1 MRSYKYMITF
11 VVVSYNTRAH
21 LERCLTTLR
30 DHPVIVV
37 DNASTDGSADL
48 AAIRNKEN
56 LGFGAAANRG
66 ITAAGTPWI
75 FLLNPDVELLP
86 NTLPPL
92 LAAADANPG
101 AGIIGPAHLL
111 ANGRRQRSTFPD
123 PTVWRAVLRHLFFA
137 EAIAAFIRRRT
148 TDGGRE
154 SSVVHRP
161 SSVPWLLGAA
171 LLIRREC
178 FDQIGGFDESIFLY
192 GEDWD
197 FCYRARKA
205 GWDVLYVPQSQVVHQ
220 GNAAAASFGAD
231 RLARVTLSELRLI
244 EKHYGARTAKIHR
257 ALALIGSAMR
267 APFSEKHRR
276 VLRVLLK
283 K

>member
-1 MRSYKYMITF
+1 MITF

-37 DNASTDGSADL
+37 DNASTDGSAGL

-75 FLLNPDVELLP
+75 FLLNPDVELLQD
-86 NTLPPL
+86 TLPPL
-92 LAAADANPG
+92 LAAADANPR
-101 AGIIGPAHLL
+101 AGIIGPAHLS
-111 ANGRRQRSTFPD
+111 ANGGRQRSDFPD
-123 PTVWRAVLRHLFFA
+123 PTVWRAVLRHILFA
-137 EAIAAFIRRRT
+137 ETIAAQLPSLNGRGA
-148 TDGGRE
+148 GGEGE
-154 SSVVHRP
+154 SKVH
-161 SSVPWLLGAA
+161 WLLGAA
-171 LLIRREC
+171 LLIRRKC

-205 GWDVLYVPQSQVVHQ
+205 GWNVLYVPASKVVHH

-231 RLARVTLSELRLI
+231 RLTRVTLSELRLI
-244 EKHYGARTAKIHR
+244 EKHYGARAAKIHR

>member
-1 MRSYKYMITF
+1 MITF
-11 VVVSYNTRAH
+11 VIVSYNTRAH

-48 AAIRNKEN
+48 ATIRNKEN

-66 ITAAGTPWI
+66 ITAAGTAWT

-92 LAAADANPG
+92 LAAADANPR
-101 AGIIGPAHLL
+101 AGIIGPAHLS
-111 ANGRRQRSTFPD
+111 ASGGRQRSDFPN
-123 PTVWRAVLRHLFFA
+123 PAVWRAVLRHFLFA
-137 EAIAAFIRRRT
+137 ETIAARLPSPIGRGA
-148 TDGGRE
+148 GGEEE
-154 SSVVHRP
+154 SKVH
-161 SSVPWLLGAA
+161 WLLGAA

-197 FCYRARKA
+197 FCYRAQKA
-205 GWDVLYVPQSQVVHQ
+205 AWDVLYVPQSQVVHH

-231 RLARVTLSELRLI
+231 RLARVTLSELRVI
-244 EKHYGARTAKIHR
+244 EKNYGARTAKIHR
-257 ALALIGSAMR
+257 ALALMGSTLR

-276 VLRVLLK
+276 VLRALWNK
-283 K
+283 